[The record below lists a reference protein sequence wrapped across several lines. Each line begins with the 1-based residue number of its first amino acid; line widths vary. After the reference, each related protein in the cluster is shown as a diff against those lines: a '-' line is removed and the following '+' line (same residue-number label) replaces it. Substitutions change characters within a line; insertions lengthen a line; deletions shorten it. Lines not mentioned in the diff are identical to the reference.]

1 MTSARIYQKSK
12 NAMQSGRAG
21 TNLWVL
27 EFIPAIAQRPD
38 PLMGWAG
45 SSDTQRQVRL
55 SFGSAEAAKAY
66 ADKNGIS
73 ARIEAAPVRVL
84 KLQAYSDNFR

>member
-21 TNLWVL
+21 TDLWVL
-27 EFIPAIAQRPD
+27 EFIPATAQRPD

-66 ADKNGIS
+66 AYKNGIS

>member
-1 MTSARIYQKSK
+1 MSSARIYQKSK

-21 TNLWVL
+21 TDDWVL
-27 EFIPAIAQRPD
+27 EFMPAQAQRPD

-45 SSDTQRQVRL
+45 SSDTQRQVTLR
-55 SFGSAEAAKAY
+55 FGSVDAAKAY
-66 ADKNGIS
+66 AVKNGIS
-73 ARIEAAPVRVL
+73 ATVETPPARLL

>member
-1 MTSARIYQKSK
+1 MTNARIYQKSK

-21 TNLWVL
+21 TDLWVL
-27 EFIPAIAQRPD
+27 EFMPAMAQRPD

-55 SFGSAEAAKAY
+55 TFGSAEAAKVY
-66 ADKNGIS
+66 ADKNGIT
-73 ARIEAAPVRVL
+73 ARVEAAPMRVL

>member
-1 MTSARIYQKSK
+1 
-12 NAMQSGRAG
+12 MQSGRAG

-27 EFIPAIAQRPD
+27 EFIPATAQRPD

>member
-1 MTSARIYQKSK
+1 MSNARIYQKSK

-21 TNLWVL
+21 TDGWVL
-27 EFIPAIAQRPD
+27 EFMPVEAQRPD

-55 SFGSAEAAKAY
+55 SFGSVEAAKAY
-66 ADKNGIS
+66 AEKNGIS
-73 ARIEAAPVRVL
+73 AQVEAAQARVL

>member
-1 MTSARIYQKSK
+1 MSNARIYQKSK

-21 TNLWVL
+21 TDGWVL
-27 EFIPAIAQRPD
+27 EFMPASAQRPD

-55 SFGSAEAAKAY
+55 SFGSVEAAKAY
-66 ADKNGIS
+66 ADKNGI
-73 ARIEAAPVRVL
+73 AAQVEAAPARVL
-84 KLQAYSDNFR
+84 KLQSYSDNFR

>member
-1 MTSARIYQKSK
+1 MSSARIYQKPK

-21 TNLWVL
+21 TDAWVL
-27 EFIPAIAQRPD
+27 EFVPAEAQRPD

-55 SFGSAEAAKAY
+55 RFGSADAAKAY
-66 ADKNGIS
+66 ADKNGI
-73 ARIEAAPVRVL
+73 AAKLEATPARVL
-84 KLQAYSDNFR
+84 KLQSYSDNFR

>member
-1 MTSARIYQKSK
+1 MSSARIYQKSK

-21 TNLWVL
+21 TDGWVL
-27 EFIPAIAQRPD
+27 EFMPVEAQRPD

-55 SFGSAEAAKAY
+55 SFGSVEAAKAY
-66 ADKNGIS
+66 AKKNGIS
-73 ARIEAAPVRVL
+73 AQVEAAQARVL